1 MDFREYFI
9 ISIYNFTDTLGD
21 RFVLLNDYIMY
32 FGNKRKY
39 DVTKKRPETSYP
51 SSGNNSEVPVC

>member
-39 DVTKKRPETSYP
+39 DITKTA
-51 SSGNNSEVPVC
+51 